1 MEQELK
7 EQAEQEAILDLYTY
21 LDVQSDDYKG
31 KNLAHIMNDLKGTD
45 VADTP
50 TYKTIRQAIITNPSI
65 GQMQVVSQSSIDGG
79 IDMKELNA
87 VTFQN
92 PSTGD
97 IIVSYRGTGD
107 GKWVDNGVGLS
118 SEQSLMQKRANEYYD
133 YVVENYVLVN
143 GGKKGILDISGHS
156 KGGNEAMVVTMESK
170 YSYLIDHCYNFD
182 GQGVSNQAFE
192 KYENLPNYD
201 EQRDKIILICGEN
214 DYVHDLGNMIVKDEN
229 IYFIQTPDADN
240 IGAYHD
246 LNYLFG
252 ADGTLNEEATYGQG
266 PIGKL
271 AKMLSVRLM
280 ALEED
285 DIEDSAITL
294 MSILERVMVYDD
306 RIGGKYLYGTGDV
319 AGYTPEECIGFL
331 ANGLP
336 LLISTMVATKEG
348 QDVLKDIFI
357 KVYMSIDQKYGFVGV
372 YVAVWLTIVVVIL
385 SVWIIGNIVIRAK
398 LIDFIFEAV
407 AKVRQWS
414 TEISREF
421 QQLKRYVMDLVDAID
436 NQMSVCLN
444 AGGTVCSAQIVIDTN
459 RMQTYADAIS
469 QINHRL
475 RQLDQDMDE
484 LYEHIGL
491 IDIWNLLQ
499 ADLLTSGSYKLKRI
513 ENYLRETAAD
523 FNSIEQ
529 QLILL

>member
-1 MEQELK
+1 MEQELR

-31 KNLAHIMNDLKGTD
+31 KNLAHIINDLKGTD
-45 VADTP
+45 VANTL
-50 TYKTIRQAIITNPSI
+50 TYKTIQQAIHTNPSI

-118 SEQSLMQKRANEYYD
+118 SEQSLMQKRAKEYYD

-143 GGKKGILDISGHS
+143 GAKKGILDISGHS
-156 KGGNEAMVVTMESK
+156 KGGNEAMVVTIESK
-170 YSYLIDHCYNFD
+170 YGYLIDHCYNFD

-201 EQRDKIILICGEN
+201 EQREKIILLCGEN
-214 DYVHDLGNMIVKDEN
+214 DYVHDLGNTLVKDEN

-252 ADGTLNEEATYGQG
+252 ADGTLNEEAVYGQG

-271 AKMLSVRLM
+271 AKRLSVRLM

-294 MSILERVMVYDD
+294 MSILELVMVYDGK
-306 RIGGKYLYGTGDV
+306 IGGKYLYGTGDV

-348 QDVLKDIFI
+348 QAVLKDIFI
-357 KVYMSIDQKYGFVGV
+357 KAYISIDQKYGFVGI
-372 YVAVWLTIVVVIL
+372 YVAVCLTIVATIL
-385 SVWIIGNIVIRAK
+385 SVWIIGNVVIQAR

-407 AKVRQWS
+407 AKVRQWN
-414 TEISREF
+414 TKISREF
-421 QQLKRYVMDLVDAID
+421 QQLKRYVMALINAID
-436 NQMSVCLN
+436 AQMSVRFN
-444 AGGTVCSAQIVIDTN
+444 TDGTSCSAQIVIDTN

-469 QINHRL
+469 RINHRI
-475 RQLDQDMDE
+475 RQLNQDMDE
-484 LYEHIGL
+484 LYVQVGL

-499 ADLLTSGSYKLKRI
+499 ADLLTSGSYKLERI
-513 ENYLRETAAD
+513 ENYLRETAVAFD
-523 FNSIEQ
+523 SIEQ